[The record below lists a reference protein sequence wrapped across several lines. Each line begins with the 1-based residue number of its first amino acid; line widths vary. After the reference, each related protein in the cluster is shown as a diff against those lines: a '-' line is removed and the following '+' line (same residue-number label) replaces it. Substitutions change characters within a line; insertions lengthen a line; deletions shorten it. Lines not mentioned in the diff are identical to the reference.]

1 MFTNFHFIRPYW
13 LLLLPIVIAITWFLW
28 KRRLTTGN
36 WKNVVDE
43 NLAPYVLASTQL
55 KSLNYRWILLLIGGA
70 LAVIAMAGPSWKQI
84 KQPVFR
90 SEAATVIAL
99 DLSRSMDAQ
108 DLSPSRLAR
117 ARLKILDILD
127 RRKSGQ
133 VALLVYTSNA
143 FTVSPLTTDSD
154 TVAALVN
161 TLSTEIMPSRGSYP
175 PAAIQKGQQL
185 LEQAGVSRG
194 EVILITDGGTSPAAE
209 EAARQIRSS
218 GYILSV
224 LAIGT
229 SDGAPIPRAGGGF
242 VTDRSGNIAIPKLEV
257 RGLKQLSN
265 SGGGNFAVI
274 TADDSDLDILL
285 SDQGGS
291 TSDDGRSLMT
301 DDWQEEGPWLLLILL
316 PIAAITFRRGVLMSF
331 VMFAS
336 INSETSY
343 AFDWN
348 DIWLN
353 SDQKAERLLKDGNA
367 SEAAELFVDP
377 AWRAVALYRAGN
389 YAISASEFGGLE
401 EISNLYN
408 LGNAL
413 ARSGRFESAIEAYEE
428 VLETRPDDLDAQYNR
443 DLLQDLLDQ
452 QKNESNQENDNNNSD
467 NAAGG
472 QQSEGQGQSEES
484 SQQGQNTGTESQ
496 RESGESPLREEDMA
510 NQEDLDAVQKEL
522 QKAAD
527 QVGDQP
533 ESEGEEP
540 RVNDQLQTLRRLQ
553 EKEQAME
560 QWLRRIPDDPGGL
573 LRRKFR
579 YQYQREGRDQDG
591 NNLWP
596 DDEVQPW

>member
-1 MFTNFHFIRPYW
+1 
-13 LLLLPIVIAITWFLW
+13 
-28 KRRLTTGN
+28 
-36 WKNVVDE
+36 
-43 NLAPYVLASTQL
+43 
-55 KSLNYRWILLLIGGA
+55 
-70 LAVIAMAGPSWKQI
+70 
-84 KQPVFR
+84 
-90 SEAATVIAL
+90 
-99 DLSRSMDAQ
+99 
-108 DLSPSRLAR
+108 
-117 ARLKILDILD
+117 
-127 RRKSGQ
+127 
-133 VALLVYTSNA
+133 
-143 FTVSPLTTDSD
+143 
-154 TVAALVN
+154 
-161 TLSTEIMPSRGSYP
+161 
-175 PAAIQKGQQL
+175 
-185 LEQAGVSRG
+185 
-194 EVILITDGGTSPAAE
+194 
-209 EAARQIRSS
+209 
-218 GYILSV
+218 
-224 LAIGT
+224 
-229 SDGAPIPRAGGGF
+229 
-242 VTDRSGNIAIPKLEV
+242 
-257 RGLKQLSN
+257 
-265 SGGGNFAVI
+265 
-274 TADDSDLDILL
+274 
-285 SDQGGS
+285 
-291 TSDDGRSLMT
+291 
-301 DDWQEEGPWLLLILL
+301 
-316 PIAAITFRRGVLMSF
+316 
-331 VMFAS
+331 
-336 INSETSY
+336 

-560 QWLRRIPDDPGGL
+560 QW
-573 LRRKFR
+573 
-579 YQYQREGRDQDG
+579 
-591 NNLWP
+591 
-596 DDEVQPW
+596 